1 MGRRTQKER
10 ERKRAA
16 RSCQSIEMFMPS
28 KKKAET
34 TNPSLTHDQT
44 VCSEPESS
52 TTSMAGDLGFTES
65 IQAEAEPESAA
76 SQHSDTDSGPGSHPD
91 SQSAD
96 PSTLSKEQN
105 EASVVDYNEE
115 VREYLIL

>member
-34 TNPSLTHDQT
+34 TNSSLTHDQT
-44 VCSEPESS
+44 VYSEPESS
-52 TTSMAGDLGFTES
+52 TTSMARDQGFTGSVE
-65 IQAEAEPESAA
+65 AEAESAA
-76 SQHSDTDSGPGSHPD
+76 GRLSDTDSGPV

-96 PSTLSKEQN
+96 PSTLSEEQN
-105 EASVVDYNEE
+105 EAPVVDCNEE
-115 VREYLIL
+115 VRMQLIL